1 MLLLCNNLFG
11 GARYMKRKENILL
24 VILLFSVVVLAGLL
38 FFQVMKGN
46 RKQPEEIEET
56 EQVQESAQE
65 ASLEEESPNTETHT
79 GTTEEET
86 ESGSE
91 TMEKEKEGYI
101 IIGDSH
107 AVVTDGQGYA
117 VHGSDVD
124 GVVYNQ
130 NLFIVHTSLDP
141 VMGTFDW
148 LKGDGTER
156 IKTIMKEHPEIA
168 GWNIISIHGTSM
180 VTMPGI
186 VEQYIDNYKIWMN
199 ETFKDSKVYIVSVP
213 PLDEK
218 EWVVRHPD
226 LPPRHNQDI
235 IDFNTKIKE
244 AFPDQYFDYYDW
256 FLAHDTF
263 QDEIHYTGET
273 YRTMFDEIMT
283 NIQNK

>member
-1 MLLLCNNLFG
+1 MGIFDKFKKKNEVVEQKEDQVINEEDNKGNYSLVEMNNYMLSDV
-11 GARYMKRKENILL
+11 RKESLSNNTYRLSL
-24 VILLFSVVVLAGLL
+24 SNLS
-38 FFQVMKGN
+38 
-46 RKQPEEIEET
+46 EI
-56 EQVQESAQE
+56 
-65 ASLEEESPNTETHT
+65 SPITVSTAN
-79 GTTEEET
+79 
-86 ESGSE
+86 
-91 TMEKEKEGYI
+91 
-101 IIGDSH
+101 
-107 AVVTDGQGYA
+107 
-117 VHGSDVD
+117 
-124 GVVYNQ
+124 N
-130 NLFIVHTSLDP
+130 
-141 VMGTFDW
+141 
-148 LKGDGTER
+148 
-156 IKTIMKEHPEIA
+156 IKTIMEEHPEIA

-218 EWVVRHPD
+218 EWVVKHPD

-244 AFPDQYFDYYDW
+244 AFPEQYFDYYDW